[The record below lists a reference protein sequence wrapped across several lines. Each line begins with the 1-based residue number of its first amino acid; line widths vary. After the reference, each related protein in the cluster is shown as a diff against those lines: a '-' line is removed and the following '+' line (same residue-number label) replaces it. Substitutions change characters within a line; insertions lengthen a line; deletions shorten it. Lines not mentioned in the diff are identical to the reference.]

1 MKYLVLLGRILFCGI
16 FLAAIPNHFSEMGIQ
31 YGASKGVLMP
41 NFLVPAAGVLLLLG
55 GLSVL
60 LGYKAKIGAWLL
72 VAFLIPVS
80 FIMHDFWNEGDAMMK
95 QMQMAMFMK
104 NMAMLGGAFLIT
116 YFGAGPLSI
125 HAGMQ
130 KPATAREQRM
140 AA

>member
-1 MKYLVLLGRILFCGI
+1 MKYIVLAGRILFCCI
-16 FLAAIPNHFSEMGIQ
+16 FLFAVPNHFSAATIQ
-31 YGASKGVLMP
+31 YAAGKGVIMP
-41 NFLVPAAGVLLLLG
+41 HLLVPATGILLLLG

-60 LGYKAKIGAWLL
+60 LGYKARLGAWML
-72 VAFLIPVS
+72 VAFLIPVT
-80 FIMHDFWNEGDAMMK
+80 FIMHDFWNVGDAMMK

-125 HAGMQ
+125 DAQRH
-130 KPATAREQRM
+130 KPEESEKYKM